1 MPDPKKQSKEN
12 RNNATLTCYADV
24 HEDDD
29 YDQYGTQTDATF
41 TNELLNFWCFCQG
54 NKGFLMKV
62 WGFDSHSQ
70 KW

>member
-29 YDQYGTQTDATF
+29 YDQYGTQTD
-41 TNELLNFWCFCQG
+41 
-54 NKGFLMKV
+54 V
-62 WGFDSHSQ
+62 Y
-70 KW
+70 